1 MMNIEVENKGK
12 SACQFDLEH
21 KKKSEKKNVWI
32 FTIIWIAIIC
42 WEWLYFRCFS
52 RFFNPFFIFNLYIIP

>member
-21 KKKSEKKNVWI
+21 KKKSEKKNV
-32 FTIIWIAIIC
+32 
-42 WEWLYFRCFS
+42 
-52 RFFNPFFIFNLYIIP
+52 

>member
-21 KKKSEKKNVWI
+21 KKKVWEKECLNFHDYLDRDYLLGMTLFSLF
-32 FTIIWIAIIC
+32 FTILQSI
-42 WEWLYFRCFS
+42 
-52 RFFNPFFIFNLYIIP
+52 FIFNLYIIP